1 MNLLA
6 DESVDA
12 EIVERLRADGYVVES
27 VAEMMPSVSDEVV
40 LERANAIGAILITGD
55 KDFGEMVFRL
65 HRTNRGVIL
74 VRLAGIQPVA
84 KARIVAEAVTAHQG
98 EMRDAFSVISAG
110 TVRIRQK
117 T

>member
-12 EIVERLRADGYVVES
+12 AIVARLRADGHAVEY

-40 LERANAIGAILITGD
+40 LARANAIGAILVTGD
-55 KDFGEMVFRL
+55 KDFGEMLFRL
-65 HRTNRGVIL
+65 HRTSGGVIL
-74 VRLAGIQPVA
+74 VRLAGLLPA
-84 KARIVAEAVTAHQG
+84 SKARIVAEALSAHRS
-98 EMRDAFSVISAG
+98 EMAEAFTVVSAG
-110 TVRIRQK
+110 TVRIRRR